1 MASDPGLHEMLPRM
15 CTFIAEGVKVNV
27 VQNNLALLIYLM
39 RMVKA
44 LLDNQSLYLEK
55 YVSILTSVHVYNHS
69 KGGFGLSHFC
79 DGVFITADVCEH
91 WVTFIS
97 FLYSLFVMGCNHVDG
112 KRGLVT

>member
-1 MASDPGLHEMLPRM
+1 M

-55 YVSILTSVHVYNHS
+55 YVSILTSFHVYS
-69 KGGFGLSHFC
+69 LSSTGLGLSHFC
-79 DGVFITADVCEH
+79 NGVCKTADVRVYKNLVNTLRSVC
-91 WVTFIS
+91 
-97 FLYSLFVMGCNHVDG
+97 SLLLLEYNYFDG
-112 KRGLVT
+112 DRY